1 MAAQSAAEQFSSSSR
16 NAGPAAATR
25 PGPATV
31 EEVTDSPSGGESAR
45 SPWRPHART
54 ALHCTCT
61 RWRVVAVMIQHVSLT
76 SCEDKPYIV
85 SLRTELL

>member
-45 SPWRPHART
+45 RPWRPHART
-54 ALHCTCT
+54 ALHMHTLAGG
-61 RWRVVAVMIQHVSLT
+61 RGDDPARQS
-76 SCEDKPYIV
+76 D
-85 SLRTELL
+85 LL